1 MNFSRNLFLMACL
14 FLTLAALG
22 CSGEPPAEATGEP
35 VPIDYADQQQEAQQK
50 AMEEAMKNRG
60 GRK

>member
-14 FLTLAALG
+14 FLTLSVAG
-22 CSGEPPAEATGEP
+22 CGSEPPAEASGDP
-35 VPIDYADQQQEAQQK
+35 VPVDYEENQMAAQQK

-60 GRK
+60 RKK

>member
-50 AMEEAMKNRG
+50 AMEEA
-60 GRK
+60 

>member
-14 FLTLAALG
+14 FLTLSVVG
-22 CSGEPPAEATGEP
+22 CGGEPPAEASGEP

-50 AMEEAMKNRG
+50 AMEDAMKNRG
-60 GRK
+60 KKK